1 MPPSLRRCAVGTAVL
16 LVALSGPLVAP
27 SRASDLSEA
36 LHAIHKK
43 AHGDKSS
50 AEPPSREQIAQT
62 WDAFLTAVVKRAGSD
77 SREGELRSE
86 LLGVL
91 IEERY
96 ELISLLTDFTID
108 APALLASL
116 FESSWQQLVPLLD
129 RVAADLPP
137 DAASRYRSFVEGG
150 DMLRAAERLG
160 VARDLASSPESLRKL
175 ARILVGDGGPD
186 PLSYDTEVDPDLREI
201 FGFGPPLP
209 APAPSPLLGAPGD
222 APSGAQ
228 LLLPRAPLAWLGG
241 LAAGVGDW
249 LVPAASAAPAPEKS
263 ALVKRLNTWVP
274 SKTSELREYVPLVR
288 EMLSMTADEAM
299 ARAKAGSEHAQVYRN
314 LVLATAW
321 QESCWRQFVMRQ
333 GEVLPLTS
341 SAGSFGLMQINAKVW
356 RGIYSLGGILGDIG
370 YNGRAGSEI
379 LQHYLND
386 LALAGGEHLAPGG
399 EDNLARATYAAYNGG
414 PGHLRR
420 YRKPD
425 TSPELQTVDEG
436 FWERYQAV
444 KAGDERSFLRCS
456 NPG

>member
-1 MPPSLRRCAVGTAVL
+1 MLPVPGRLAASLVL
-16 LVALSGPLVAP
+16 LASLIGSAAV
-27 SRASDLSEA
+27 RASDLSD
-36 LHAIHKK
+36 LQRAIHKK
-43 AHGDKSS
+43 AHTEKPP
-50 AEPPSREQIAQT
+50 AESPTREQIAQN

-77 SREGELRSE
+77 SRESELRSE

-91 IEERY
+91 LEERY
-96 ELISLLTDFTID
+96 ELVSLLADFTID
-108 APALLASL
+108 APGLLATL

-129 RVAADLPP
+129 RVAAQLPP
-137 DAASRYRSFVEGG
+137 ETASKYRSFVEAG

-160 VARDLASSPESLRKL
+160 VARDLSSSPESLRKL
-175 ARILVGDGGPD
+175 ARILVGDGGRD
-186 PLSYDTEVDPDLREI
+186 PLSYDTEVDPDLRDI

-209 APAPSPLLGAPGD
+209 PPAPSPLLGPGTEG
-222 APSGAQ
+222 PSGAR
-228 LLLPRAPLAWLGG
+228 LLFPGGSLAWFGG
-241 LAAGVGDW
+241 FAAGLGDW
-249 LVPAASAAPAPEKS
+249 LVPAASAAPTPEKS
-263 ALVKRLNTWVP
+263 ALVARLNAWVP
-274 SKTSELREYVPLVR
+274 RKPSELREYVPLVR
-288 EMLSMTADEAM
+288 DMLSMTADEAM
-299 ARAKAGSEHAQVYRN
+299 TRARAGSEHAQVYRN

-321 QESCWRQFVMRQ
+321 QESCWRQFVLRQ
-333 GEVLPLTS
+333 GEILPLTNS
-341 SAGSFGLMQINAKVW
+341 SGSFGLMQINAKVW

-379 LQHYLND
+379 LQHYMND
-386 LALAGGEHLAPGG
+386 LALRGGEHLAPGG

-425 TSPELQTVDEG
+425 TSPDLQTVDEG